1 MNGIDPNQFLSIDQ
15 LNDQYFGQKKT
26 IPKSNGGLEFSS
38 ILKNASQILENNR
51 IGEVKFSKH
60 ASLRLEERNIELTK
74 EQLDRLNEGTMKASD
89 KGIKDSLIL
98 VDELAFIVNVPNNTV
113 VTTMDSTNT
122 EESVFTNIDGAVII

>member
-1 MNGIDPNQFLSIDQ
+1 MNGIDPNHFLSIEQ
-15 LNDQYFGQKKT
+15 LNDQYFGQSKKT
-26 IPKSNGGLEFSS
+26 NQTNGGLEFSS
-38 ILKNASQILENNR
+38 ILQNASKIYENNKTS
-51 IGEVKFSKH
+51 EVKFSKH
-60 ASLRLEERNIELTK
+60 ASMRLEERNIELTK

-113 VTTMDSTNT
+113 ITTMDSTNT